1 MGKKSKRKETVK
13 DHQPFVA
20 KFDDGREV
28 VMPPDCPG
36 WKTNNDAL
44 RAFKADGWQDAQF
57 AAGFEASELCE
68 EVRNQLTLKSIEV
81 INVTDM
87 IPEGPDAPHS
97 VLGRV
102 CHDLDRESHS
112 KKKQALIMLR
122 TRKNTPAFVG
132 GIMYT
137 YIAALGGIEEA
148 KKKARDSTCPS
159 LMVFFNGQH
168 MQLPSVCVQG
178 TAKLAG
184 KIVAAMI
191 DRKPDSFTCG
201 ICQDPLLKL
210 KKDGEVC
217 IVQFLAT
224 DCDHAFHPSCMMDA
238 FRAGAKTCPM
248 CRGPLPMEWV
258 PEGEQS
264 KSRSDD
270 PFKQPKCIGLVHKD
284 DERDRDGYLDALAEQ
299 VRNAAIEDGMSGVP
313 DNPPSLS

>member
-13 DHQPFVA
+13 DHEPFLA

-28 VMPPDCPG
+28 IMPPDCPG
-36 WKTNNDAL
+36 WKSYREAL
-44 RAFKADGWQDAQF
+44 QAFQADGWQDAQF
-57 AAGFEASELCE
+57 AAGFTSADLCE
-68 EVRNQLTLKSIEV
+68 EVGKQLVAKGVEV
-81 INVTDM
+81 ANVTDM

-97 VLGRV
+97 VFGRV
-102 CHDLDRESHS
+102 CHDLNKEST
-112 KKKQALIMLR
+112 KNKKQAMVMLR
-122 TRKNTPAFVG
+122 TRKNTPAFIG
-132 GIMYT
+132 GVMYT
-137 YIAALGGIEEA
+137 YIAGLGGREQAQLKA
-148 KKKARDSTCPS
+148 KNSTCPS

-168 MQLPSVCVQG
+168 MQLPAVCVQG

-201 ICQDPLLKL
+201 ICQDSLLKV
-210 KKDGEVC
+210 KKNGEVN

-258 PEGEQS
+258 PEGQQA
-264 KSRSDD
+264 KSRSED
-270 PFKQPKCIGLVHKD
+270 PFKQPKCVGTVRQ
-284 DERDRDGYLDALAEQ
+284 DEPRDRAGYLDALAEQ
-299 VRNAAIEDGMSGVP
+299 VRQAAIADGIGGIP
-313 DNPPSLS
+313 EHPPSLG